1 MYHIMRAHSR
11 NSFWKH
17 QAQWL
22 LRSTL
27 HCRHLWTSANQAGP
41 KLKTVCKRVWK
52 NNLIDFK
59 KICLGTFIMTKLETL
74 DLKFSSSLVKKN
86 LINSFLFVLKFLF
99 SQPSKKNFII
109 HFGLASK
116 KQSCKF
122 LIWLPTEW
130 YSKKIFCEEVSK
142 NSIKKKLH
150 AAMGKGTLLHSGLK
164 W

>member
-1 MYHIMRAHSR
+1 MSDLLNPLLSLFEYLFM
-11 NSFWKH
+11 FW
-17 QAQWL
+17 
-22 LRSTL
+22 L
-27 HCRHLWTSANQAGP
+27 HRHLPTKQALNSKHYAKSGKNTS
-41 KLKTVCKRVWK
+41 R
-52 NNLIDFK
+52 DFK
-59 KICLGTFIMTKLETL
+59 KIWLGTLIMTKLETL
-74 DLKFSSSLVKKN
+74 DVKKN